1 MKYEAIPERV
11 RSHFMFINL
20 SYLVKL
26 ISIFMNGRNDNPN
39 MLERIL
45 TCCLKFME
53 IFSNTT
59 VKQINEMNILEVYR
73 QWLSIIFQLPS
84 SLINSGLKINAENE
98 LYISSIAMM
107 REMGM
112 QVENLQIN
120 REREECI

>member
-1 MKYEAIPERV
+1 
-11 RSHFMFINL
+11 
-20 SYLVKL
+20 
-26 ISIFMNGRNDNPN
+26 
-39 MLERIL
+39 
-45 TCCLKFME
+45 ME